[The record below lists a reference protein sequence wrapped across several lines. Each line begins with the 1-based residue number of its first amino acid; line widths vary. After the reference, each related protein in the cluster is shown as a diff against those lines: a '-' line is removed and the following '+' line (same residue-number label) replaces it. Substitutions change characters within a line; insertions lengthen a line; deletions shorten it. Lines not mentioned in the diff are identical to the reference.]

1 MEPTFLEEI
10 NSCIVAYIDVIHDNQ
25 QIIEWYDA
33 GCPNTSPTNRSV
45 DIQFVNICRMNSYI
59 AGLLVDELRKARDNG
74 DGLLLYTYSRG
85 KDWKEA
91 TPDEQKRMETCWVN
105 LSLLTLKLGNRV
117 LYVRADSPTD
127 WKNRTKAWIEQYNLE
142 L

>member
-10 NSCIVAYIDVIHDNQ
+10 NSCIVAYIDVIHDNK

-33 GCPNTSPTNRSV
+33 GCPDTSPTNRPV
-45 DIQFVNICRMNSYI
+45 DIQFVNICRMKSYMT
-59 AGLLVDELRKARDNG
+59 GLLVDELRKARDNG
-74 DGLLLYTYSRG
+74 NALLLHTYSRG

-91 TPDEQKRMETCWVN
+91 TPDEQQRMETCWIN

-117 LYVRADSPTD
+117 LYVRADSPVD
-127 WKNRTKAWIEQYNLE
+127 WKNRTRRWIEQYNLE